1 MPRSEFE
8 SLIRRLETI
17 HQLPPGGRERILSL
31 LRTRSL
37 AKEEFFLRAG
47 QRATTVGFMTE
58 GWLRYFHT
66 DAEGREYIR
75 YFCNGENFV
84 SSQSA
89 LVNDE
94 PSDFSIQAIE
104 PSRLVVFDYKDWLT
118 LLETDPAWGIIH
130 TAILDEALAVAERR
144 ERSLILDD
152 ATKRYLRFLED
163 YPGIEAHV
171 RQYDIASYLGISPVS
186 LTHLQQ
192 FDFQLLYAIVT

>member
-1 MPRSEFE
+1 MLPEFE
-8 SLIRRLETI
+8 SLIRRLERI
-17 HQLPPGGRERILSL
+17 HQLPPGGRERILPL
-31 LRTRSL
+31 LRIRNL
-37 AKEEFFLRAG
+37 AKEEYFLRAG
-47 QRATTVGFMTE
+47 QRPATVGFMTE

-89 LVNDE
+89 LVNNE
-94 PSDFSIQAIE
+94 PSGFSIQAIE
-104 PSRLVVFDYKDWLT
+104 PSRIVVFDYKGWLA
-118 LLETDPAWGIIH
+118 LLESHPAWGIIH

-152 ATKRYLRFLED
+152 ATDRYLRFLED
-163 YPGIEAHV
+163 YPGVEAHV

-186 LTHLQQ
+186 LSRIRSAKTK
-192 FDFQLLYAIVT
+192 